1 MAAPRGRGGPKKDKW
16 KSKTWYNVMAPDM
29 FNRAKISETL
39 ADDPDKLIGRVVDV
53 TVQDITGDFSKM
65 HIKVSFK
72 IIDVRG
78 INAYTTFV
86 GHDMTSDYVRRM
98 TRRKRTKTDLI
109 VDVYTRDKF
118 LMRIKPIVISE
129 RRIKSSQQTAIRQK
143 VYDVIKK
150 YVQTKSINEVING
163 IISGQMGREAANAC
177 KIIQPLQ
184 RVEIRKT
191 EILKQGDIVHVY
203 EDEHESEEEGQPPV
217 EEAKVSAE
225 PEEKKT
231 STPKPKAKAPA
242 KEKVADEPK
251 DVEPAK
257 EPEDEKAETDS
268 E

>member
-29 FNRAKISETL
+29 FDRAKISETL
-39 ADDPDKLIGRVVDV
+39 ADEPDKLIGRVVDV

-72 IIDVRG
+72 IMDVRG
-78 INAYTTFV
+78 MNAYTTFV

-118 LMRIKPIVISE
+118 LIRIKPLVISE

-143 VYDVIKK
+143 VYEVIKK

-163 IISGQMGREAANAC
+163 VISGQMGREAANAC

-191 EILKQGDIVHVY
+191 EVLKQGDIVHVY

-217 EEAKVSAE
+217 EGAEASAEEKTPEAPAEEETADE
-225 PEEKKT
+225 PEEN
-231 STPKPKAKAPA
+231 
-242 KEKVADEPK
+242 PK
-251 DVEPAK
+251 DEK
-257 EPEDEKAETDS
+257 PEAES